1 MRKEYGIGL
10 ALILVSF
17 VVTGICIAFMPDQ
30 VPMHYDAAGV
40 ADRIGSKYETLLFP
54 AATLLIGAFL
64 LGMARYQRKK
74 QELGNEKVLLRSGIV
89 LLVGENLLFGY
100 FLYRAMS
107 SASAEAGEIP
117 DLSLKLLCI
126 LLGALLCCLGNLMP
140 KARKNA
146 VFGLRTSWSMKNQR
160 VWQKS
165 QRFGGISMVVCGF
178 LTLLLGI
185 FLPNSVCLPA
195 LLAVL
200 TLTLLVDLWA
210 SHHIYQK
217 DRQLHPEEKTSF

>member
-30 VPMHYDAAGV
+30 VPMHYNAAGV

-54 AATLLIGAFL
+54 LATLLIGAFL
-64 LGMARYQRKK
+64 LGMARFQRKK
-74 QELGNEKVLLRSGIV
+74 QEFGNEKVLLRSGVV
-89 LLVGENLLFGY
+89 LLAGENLLFGY

-107 SASAEAGEIP
+107 SATSAAGEIP
-117 DLSLKLLCI
+117 VLSLKLLCI
-126 LLGALLCCLGNLMP
+126 LLGALFCCLGNLMP

-146 VFGLRTSWSMKNQR
+146 LFGLRTPWSMKNQR

-195 LLAVL
+195 LLTVL
-200 TLTLLVDLWA
+200 TLMLLVDLGA
-210 SHHIYQK
+210 SYRIYQK
-217 DRQLHPEEKTSF
+217 DLQLHPEEKKDL